1 MSKTRRETTDER
13 LYAAAEDAFTSEG
26 GRPLPAQPELERQ
39 MAELRI
45 GYDGLHYEYN
55 GYRYDR
61 LADAVAYAT
70 LMRSRPTQKDAGGP
84 FTQRRA
90 RAVPT
95 DADRTLM
102 ATLAIGFEDGAY
114 RFEGF
119 RYDALSD
126 AVNYA
131 TLMRQRRSDAGA

>member
-1 MSKTRRETTDER
+1 
-13 LYAAAEDAFTSEG
+13 
-26 GRPLPAQPELERQ
+26 

-45 GYDGLHYEYN
+45 GYDGLRYDYN

-70 LMRSRPTQKDAGGP
+70 LLRSRPAQKDAGGP
-84 FTQRRA
+84 YTQRGA
-90 RAVPT
+90 HPAPT

-119 RYDALSD
+119 RYDGLSD
-126 AVNYA
+126 AVSYA
-131 TLMRQRRSDAGA
+131 TLMRQRQSDADT